1 MTHLVNAARYLTIV
15 PIPARTTP
23 HEGPGAAAAW
33 FPVVGLLIG
42 VLLAAVDRLA
52 GALFAPLLAGVIS
65 VTVWKLVTGGLHLDG
80 LADCLDGLAGRDPA
94 SRLAI
99 MRDSHIG
106 AFGAIGLVVVLLL
119 QVATVSGLAAP
130 ARAHALIL
138 APVVARAMPAVIGR
152 VFPAPGP
159 GHGASFRADLGRAA
173 PVVTVAL
180 ALAVAVVTMGGRG
193 VVALLLAAVGALA
206 FTAFMSRR
214 LGGVSGD
221 VHGAVIELS
230 EIVVLLTAAAR

>member
-1 MTHLVNAARYLTIV
+1 VTHLVNAVRYLTIV

-23 HEGPGAAAAW
+23 HEGPGGAAAW
-33 FPVVGLLIG
+33 FPVVGLAIG
-42 VLLAAVDRLA
+42 ALLAGMDRLA
-52 GALFAPLLAGVIS
+52 GALFAPLLAGVIT
-65 VTVWKLVTGGLHLDG
+65 VTAWKLVTGGLHLDG

-94 SRLAI
+94 ARLAI

-106 AFGAIGLVVVLLL
+106 AFGVIGLVLVLLL
-119 QVATVSGLAAP
+119 QAATVGALETS
-130 ARAHALIL
+130 ARAPALIL
-138 APVVARAMPAVIGR
+138 APVVGRAMPAVIGR

-173 PVVTVAL
+173 PVVTVVM

-206 FTAFMSRR
+206 FAAFMSRR

-230 EIVVLLTAAAR
+230 ELVVLLTAAAR